1 MSASYDLSE
10 LVETILRLRTA
21 ERSADP
27 ATRATMAEAR
37 GLLERMVGPTIRPA
51 TAARA
56 IGVSQTALNHW
67 LDKGEIASVLTP
79 SGRREIPL
87 PELLDLIEDIRA
99 IDANTTQR
107 PLTKVIRDRNRAAE
121 DSVDIDRILPRR
133 AGRSHRAPE
142 LHALAYHRLIADRLD
157 EQLVEQARRR
167 LASWRSSDR
176 IAPQWADEW
185 EQVLEQPLPAIARA
199 ISADTPRARELRQT
213 SPFAGA
219 LNEQERRRLVEAVER
234 RVSG

>member
-1 MSASYDLSE
+1 MSDSYDVSE

-21 ERSADP
+21 ERGAEPGARS
-27 ATRATMAEAR
+27 TMADTR
-37 GLLERMVGPTIRPA
+37 DLLERMVGPTIRPA

-87 PELLDLIEDIRA
+87 PELLDLIEHIRA
-99 IDANTTQR
+99 VDATTTQR
-107 PLTKVIRDRNRAAE
+107 PLTKVIRDRNRAAA
-121 DSVDIDRILPRR
+121 DLVDVDRLLPRR
-133 AGRSHRAPE
+133 GGRSHRAPE

-167 LASWRSSDR
+167 LASWRASGR

-185 EQVLEQPLPAIARA
+185 EQLLQQPLPAIARA
-199 ISADTPRARELRQT
+199 ISADTLRARELRQT

-219 LNEQERRRLVEAVER
+219 LNEQERRRLVEAVEQ